1 MEHDSSFIFQIKIN
15 IHMLDLLAV
24 GIFHF
29 KDNYTLFRFVI
40 IGYGNTPN
48 VIPITAI
55 MLVKINLHFVP
66 FSAVGVSKS
75 HRLFKQIY

>member
-1 MEHDSSFIFQIKIN
+1 MEHGSSFIFQIKIN

-48 VIPITAI
+48 VVPIT
-55 MLVKINLHFVP
+55 
-66 FSAVGVSKS
+66 
-75 HRLFKQIY
+75 